1 MVHQVTKGIKISI
14 STNFEGTHF
23 ENKMIHFVFSYTI
36 TIENQSN
43 ETVQLIRRHWDIFDS
58 LNSMEVVEGEGVIGM
73 KPILLPKQV
82 HTYTSNCF
90 LTSQMG
96 SMKGFYDMVNFSS
109 GKQFQVKIPI
119 FQLVVP
125 AVLN

>member
-1 MVHQVTKGIKISI
+1 MVQQVTKGIKISI

-23 ENKMIHFVFSYTI
+23 ENKMIYYVFSYTI
-36 TIENQSN
+36 NIENQSN

-58 LNSMEVVEGEGVIGM
+58 LNSLEVVDGEGVIGQ

-90 LTSQMG
+90 LTSQVG
-96 SMKGFYDMVNFSS
+96 SMKGHYYMVNFST
-109 GKQFQVKIPI
+109 GKQFQVKIPT

>member
-1 MVHQVTKGIKISI
+1 MVQQVTKGIKISI

-23 ENKMIHFVFSYTI
+23 ENKMIYYVFSYTI
-36 TIENQSN
+36 NIENQSN
-43 ETVQLIRRHWDIFDS
+43 ETVQLIRRHWEIFDS
-58 LNSMEVVEGEGVIGM
+58 LNSMEVVDGEGVIGL

-82 HTYTSNCF
+82 HAYTSNCF
-90 LTSQMG
+90 LTSQIG
-96 SMKGFYDMVNFSS
+96 SMRGHYNMVNFST
-109 GKQFQVKIPI
+109 GKQFQVKIPT

>member
-1 MVHQVTKGIKISI
+1 MVQQVTKGIRISI
-14 STNFEGTHF
+14 SSNFEGTHF
-23 ENKMIHFVFSYTI
+23 ENKMMYFVFSYTI
-36 TIENQSN
+36 SIENQSN
-43 ETVQLIRRHWDIFDS
+43 ETVQLIRRHWDIYDS
-58 LNSMEVVEGEGVIGM
+58 LNSMEVVEGEGVIGL

-90 LTSQMG
+90 LTSRMG
-96 SMKGFYDMVNFSS
+96 SMKGYYNMVNFST
-109 GKQFQVKIPI
+109 GKQFHVKIPT

>member
-1 MVHQVTKGIKISI
+1 MVQQVTKGIKISI
-14 STNFEGTHF
+14 STRFEGTHF
-23 ENKMIHFVFSYTI
+23 ERKKMYFVFSYTI
-36 TIENQSN
+36 SIENTSN
-43 ETVQLIRRHWDIFDS
+43 DTVQLISRHWDIFDS
-58 LNSMEVVEGEGVIGM
+58 LNSREVVEGEGVIGQ

-90 LTSQMG
+90 LVSPVG
-96 SMKGFYDMVNFSS
+96 SMSGFYNMVNFNS
-109 GKQFQVKIPI
+109 GKHFKVDIPV